1 MAEIPKNSKDQSSQI
16 EIFRDVILAFLYS
29 FIDVSYSFVEI
40 VAVEI
45 EDGSVVEESRDV
57 VVAQLRKMS
66 DSDCDI
72 FDGLF
77 E

>member
-1 MAEIPKNSKDQSSQI
+1 MAKITKNSKDQSSQI

>member
-1 MAEIPKNSKDQSSQI
+1 MAEITKNSKDQSSQI